1 MRNILNNQLIRFALV
16 GVISNGVAYV
26 TYLLM
31 ALMMRPVVAMTVLYG
46 VAFLMS
52 FLGNRT
58 FTFKH
63 KSRLVPTVFRFTA
76 MHVLLF
82 TFQYSLHS
90 YFVSVLGYPH
100 QAVQAVSTIVIGVLS
115 YTISRI
121 FVFRT
126 VVK

>member
-1 MRNILNNQLIRFALV
+1 MRNILNNQPIRFALV
-16 GVISNGVAYV
+16 GVMSNGVAYLA
-26 TYLLM
+26 YLLI
-31 ALMMRPVVAMTVLYG
+31 ALLMRPDVAMTVIYV
-46 VAFLMS
+46 VAFLIS
-52 FLGNRT
+52 FWGNRT

-63 KSRLVPTVFRFTA
+63 ESGLVPTVFRFTA

-82 TFQYSLHS
+82 TIQYSLHG
-90 YFVSVLGYPH
+90 YFVYVLKHPH
-100 QAVQAVSTIVIGVLS
+100 QAVQAVSTILIGVMS

>member
-26 TYLLM
+26 AYLLM

-52 FLGNRT
+52 FWGNRT

-63 KSRLVPTVFRFTA
+63 KSGLIPTVFRFTA

-82 TFQYSLHS
+82 TIQYSLHS

>member
-1 MRNILNNQLIRFALV
+1 MRNILNSQLIRFALV
-16 GVISNGVAYV
+16 GVFSNGVAYV
-26 TYLLM
+26 AYLLM

-63 KSRLVPTVFRFTA
+63 KSGLVPTVFRFTA

-82 TFQYSLHS
+82 TIQYSLHG
-90 YFVSVLGYPH
+90 YFVSVIKYPH
-100 QAVQAVSTIVIGVLS
+100 QAVQAVSTILIGVMS